1 VNMLGD
7 FCMCV
12 SFIKCFSSIK
22 IMHAKERTTQL
33 TDIYNEEKAGNTIIS
48 WKQIY

>member
-7 FCMCV
+7 FLMCV

-22 IMHAKERTTQL
+22 MTHAKERTTQL
-33 TDIYNEEKAGNTIIS
+33 TDIYNEEKAGNTITS
-48 WKQIY
+48 WKKIY

>member
-7 FCMCV
+7 FRMCV

-22 IMHAKERTTQL
+22 VMHDKERTTQL
-33 TDIYNEEKAGNTIIS
+33 TDIYNEEKEKNTIIR
-48 WKQIY
+48 WN

>member
-1 VNMLGD
+1 VDMLGD
-7 FCMCV
+7 FHMCV

-22 IMHAKERTTQL
+22 IMHVKERTTHL

>member
-1 VNMLGD
+1 
-7 FCMCV
+7 MCV

-33 TDIYNEEKAGNTIIS
+33 TDIYNEEKSKKYN